1 MATHRVASRYGQRY
15 RLIVA
20 VAMLVA
26 LAALGGASR
35 YDEDQQMLV
44 RLAAVVAIMTSLWP
58 LEIEPLRRR
67 RRTLAMIAGFY
78 GLVLIQLIPL
88 PPSLWAMLPG
98 HDVYARIAA
107 TSGTARW
114 RPLSLTPDLT
124 INTLGALLPA
134 TAATIAGLYCDSR
147 SRAWLAWGI
156 VAIALVS
163 ALIGL
168 VQLAPGGDALRF
180 YRESSENSPIGLF
193 ANRNHQAALMACAL
207 PFVGALAGLWLHRG
221 GRPRVVAGA
230 TSIAVALLLF
240 GSITTGS
247 RMGLLLVAIGL
258 GVGVWAYAASGQ
270 CLVPVRGLH
279 WAGAATAL
287 IGATAAIAAAAMRSG
302 AVDRLMQTDPASESR
317 AAIVGPLLRTV
328 HAFLPWGAGFGSFSD
343 VYRRFEPDALLST
356 IYMNQAHNEPLQ
368 LAIEG
373 GVPALV
379 LLVLFVWWWARTAIA
394 VVRRRESV
402 TRRTL
407 GIAAIGMTMI
417 LMTSSLVDYPLRT
430 PLLGGLFAVAA
441 VMMMRAAPAPVR
453 S

>member
-1 MATHRVASRYGQRY
+1 MATQRVASRYGQRY

-20 VAMLVA
+20 VALLAA

-35 YDEDQQMLV
+35 YDEDQQMLA
-44 RLAAVVAIMTSLWP
+44 RLAAVAAIVASLWP
-58 LEIEPLRRR
+58 LEIETLRRR
-67 RRTLAMIAGFY
+67 KRLLAMIAAAY

-88 PPSLWAMLPG
+88 PPSLWAILPG
-98 HDVYARIAA
+98 HDVYAWIAA
-107 TSGTARW
+107 ASGTVRW

-134 TAATIAGLYCDSR
+134 TAATIAAVYCDSR
-147 SRAWLAWGI
+147 SRLWLAWGV
-156 VAIALVS
+156 VAIALAS
-163 ALIGL
+163 ALTGL

-180 YRESSENSPIGLF
+180 YRESSENAPIGLF

-207 PFVGALAGLWLHRG
+207 PFVGAVAGLWLRRG

-230 TSIAVALLLF
+230 TLIAVALLLF

-247 RMGLLLVAIGL
+247 RMGLLLAAIGL
-258 GVGVWAYAASGQ
+258 GVGGWAYVATGQ
-270 CLVPVRGLH
+270 RLVPARRLH
-279 WAGAATAL
+279 WVGVAAAL
-287 IGATAAIAAAAMRSG
+287 LGATATTAAAAMRSG
-302 AVDRLMQTDPASESR
+302 AVDRLMHTDPANETR
-317 AAIVGPLLRTV
+317 AAIFGPLLQTAR
-328 HAFLPWGAGFGSFSD
+328 AFLPWGAGFGSFSD
-343 VYRRFEPDALLST
+343 VYRRFEPDSLLST

-379 LLVLFVWWWARTAIA
+379 LLGLFVWWWARTAIA
-394 VVRRRESV
+394 VVRTRESV

-407 GIAAIGMTMI
+407 GIAAIGMTTI
-417 LMTSSLVDYPLRT
+417 LMVSSLVDYPLRT

-441 VMMMRAAPAPVR
+441 MMMMRAAAAPVR
-453 S
+453 P